1 MTPTRSSG
9 GTPPEWVTVTAA
21 RDGGEP
27 PPVGRQ
33 RIFGRVIAAAAVVA
47 IAVSLVSVLAARSLA
62 ENQAIDEAARTADVV
77 ADAVVEPALADG
89 LLVGDAVAMRAIDD
103 IVREN
108 VLDDSIVRVKIW
120 DETGRIVYSDEPRLI
135 GQSFGLDDEELE
147 VLTEPRTDA
156 EVSDVTAPENRFE
169 RRFGSMLEV
178 YRGVRTPS
186 GEPLLFETYFRYDD
200 VTQRS
205 GELWAGFAAV
215 AVGSVVAMLLL
226 LLPVLRGLLGL
237 LSRAQEHREALLHRA
252 LDASADERRR
262 IAGALHD
269 GVVQD
274 LAAAS
279 YALSGGVARADAA
292 GDASL
297 SDELRRVGSTVRGS
311 IRGLRTVLVDI
322 YPPSLETA
330 GMRAALDDLVA
341 TARSRSIDVRLDI
354 TGDERWGAER
364 ERLVFRVAQE
374 CLANAVKH
382 ARAGRV
388 DISVCRDGD
397 RVVLEVADDGVGFD
411 AGERLVAAE
420 DDHFGL
426 RVLRDLAGGA
436 GAELLLR
443 TGPGLGTTWRLRT
456 AAG

>member
-1 MTPTRSSG
+1 MTPPR
-9 GTPPEWVTVTAA
+9 TPGAALPPWVPVAVA
-21 RDGGEP
+21 RDGGAP
-27 PPVGRQ
+27 RTAGRP

-62 ENQAIDEAARTADVV
+62 ENQAIDEAARTADVI
-77 ADAVVEPALADG
+77 ADAVVQPSLADG
-89 LLVGDAVAMRAIDD
+89 LLVGDAAAMRAIDD
-103 IVREN
+103 VVREN

-120 DETGRIVYSDEPRLI
+120 DATGRIVYSDEPRLI
-135 GQSFGLDDEELE
+135 GQTFGLDDEELE
-147 VLTEPRTDA
+147 VLTEPHTDA

-186 GEPLLFETYFRYDD
+186 GEPLLFETYFRYDE

-205 GELWAGFAAV
+205 GELSAGFAAV

-237 LSRAQEHREALLHRA
+237 LSRAQENREALLLRA

-279 YALSGGVARADAA
+279 YALSGGVARAEAA
-292 GDASL
+292 GDATL
-297 SDELRRVGSTVRGS
+297 SGELRRVGSTVRGS
-311 IRGLRTVLVDI
+311 IRGLRTLLVDI
-322 YPPSLETA
+322 YPPSLATA
-330 GMRAALDDLVA
+330 GLRAALDDLVA
-341 TARSRSIDVRLDI
+341 TARSRGIDVRLDI
-354 TGDERWGAER
+354 AGDERWGPER
-364 ERLVFRVAQE
+364 EQLLFRVAQE

-382 ARAGRV
+382 ARADRV
-388 DISVCRDGD
+388 EISVRRDGD
-397 RVVLEVADDGVGFD
+397 HVVLEVADDGLGFD
-411 AGERLVAAE
+411 AAERLAVAE
-420 DDHFGL
+420 DGHFGL
-426 RVLRDLAGGA
+426 RVLRDLAQEA

-443 TGPGLGTTWRLRT
+443 TAPGLGTAWRLRT
-456 AAG
+456 TAG